1 MKSNLYHQI
10 IEPNTDHFSD
20 SATYYSALLEW
31 RENMAKLSAE
41 LKRDKMIEDNA
52 DARYEMAANREESD
66 EETMGAR
73 E

>member
-1 MKSNLYHQI
+1 
-10 IEPNTDHFSD
+10 
-20 SATYYSALLEW
+20 
-31 RENMAKLSAE
+31 MAKLSAE